1 MNTKR
6 TERESPAPVVAKQIL
21 CRECG
26 RLIEVPSS
34 IVEGQNVRCAYCSR
48 KFPFSEA
55 SCVKPYVEGEDE
67 DRATMAIRCAGCR
80 RMIAVP
86 PDVKIG
92 QHILCPHCSTKFS
105 FSLGATMHIPTID
118 LSFLSRA
125 SLTIKCEV
133 CGEYIEVDD
142 KIVIGQHVL
151 CPFCNKKFSYSGERL
166 DPEASAEKSE
176 LSKSPEELKKIAK
189 LEIKN
194 EKPETKKEKKSKIR
208 SLAAR
213 YHEKAKDREWVKS
226 IITRTLAVTGAV
238 ALAIVLSVL
247 YVLYHA
253 EIDTRIELRNG
264 LAEFIRSNHQMM
276 TDRHKQYSAL
286 IRNVRNDMW
295 AARGDKAKM
304 NRLRRDVTELQCIQG
319 AIDDLEKEFAKVAP
333 QLDSMS
339 IDSIKS
345 TQADLSSRV
354 SKLVAV
360 FRECDLRESRGEEF
374 PESLPQPTEGNCP
387 PRGSIVQLPQAQ
399 PPRQEIAPET
409 PRPAGV
415 EPRHSIVAEK
425 PQFARPQL
433 QRSERPRADHSKLL
447 QSQIDR
453 MVKQLKDANYPFD
466 LNLLKGM
473 SLEQQKEVL
482 GEMLYDVKMLQGKN
496 GGR

>member
-1 MNTKR
+1 M
-6 TERESPAPVVAKQIL
+6 
-21 CRECG
+21 
-26 RLIEVPSS
+26 
-34 IVEGQNVRCAYCSR
+34 
-48 KFPFSEA
+48 
-55 SCVKPYVEGEDE
+55 
-67 DRATMAIRCAGCR
+67 
-80 RMIAVP
+80 
-86 PDVKIG
+86 
-92 QHILCPHCSTKFS
+92 
-105 FSLGATMHIPTID
+105 
-118 LSFLSRA
+118 
-125 SLTIKCEV
+125 
-133 CGEYIEVDD
+133 
-142 KIVIGQHVL
+142 
-151 CPFCNKKFSYSGERL
+151 
-166 DPEASAEKSE
+166 
-176 LSKSPEELKKIAK
+176 
-189 LEIKN
+189 
-194 EKPETKKEKKSKIR
+194 
-208 SLAAR
+208 
-213 YHEKAKDREWVKS
+213 
-226 IITRTLAVTGAV
+226 TGAV

-295 AARGDKAKM
+295 VARGDKARM
-304 NRLRRDVTELQCIQG
+304 NRLRRDVSELQCILG

-333 QLDSMS
+333 QLDAMS

-360 FRECDLRESRGEEF
+360 FREFDLRESKGEEF
-374 PESLPQPTEGNCP
+374 SESLPQP
-387 PRGSIVQLPQAQ
+387 
-399 PPRQEIAPET
+399 PRQGSAPEK
-409 PRPAGV
+409 PRPAGA

-433 QRSERPRADHSKLL
+433 QRSERPMADHSKLL

-453 MVKQLKDANYPFD
+453 MVKQLKDANYSFD

-482 GEMLYDVKMLQGKN
+482 GEMLYDVKMLKGKG

>member
-6 TERESPAPVVAKQIL
+6 IEGGSPAQVVAKQIL

-55 SCVKPYVEGEDE
+55 SCVKPHVEGEDE
-67 DRATMAIRCAGCR
+67 DRATMAIKCAGCR

-118 LSFLSRA
+118 LSFLSKA

-142 KIVIGQHVL
+142 NIVIGQHVL
-151 CPFCNKKFSYSGERL
+151 CPFCNQKFSYSGE
-166 DPEASAEKSE
+166 
-176 LSKSPEELKKIAK
+176 
-189 LEIKN
+189 
-194 EKPETKKEKKSKIR
+194 KPESEAPSEEPESESKASEEPKKDVKKGGKEEKKSKIR

-213 YHEKAKDREWVKS
+213 YHEKAKDRDWVKS
-226 IITRTLAVTGAV
+226 IITRTLVVTGAMV
-238 ALAIVLSVL
+238 LAIVLSVL

-286 IRNVRNDMW
+286 IRNIRNDMW
-295 AARGDKAKM
+295 MARGDNARM
-304 NRLRRDVTELQCIQG
+304 NRLRRDVSELQCIQG
-319 AIDDLEKEFAKVAP
+319 AIDDLENEFAAVAP
-333 QLDSMS
+333 RLDAMS
-339 IDSIKS
+339 VDGIKS
-345 TQADLSSRV
+345 TQAGLSSRV
-354 SKLVAV
+354 SKLIAV
-360 FRECDLRESRGEEF
+360 FREFDLRESKGEQF
-374 PESLPQPTEGNCP
+374 PELQPQPAEENCSS
-387 PRGSIVQLPQAQ
+387 RELSVQLPCAQ
-399 PPRQEIAPET
+399 PPRQESAPGT
-409 PRPAGV
+409 PRPAV
-415 EPRHSIVAEK
+415 AEPPRTVVVEK
-425 PQFARPQL
+425 PQPAKPRL
-433 QRSERPRADHSKLL
+433 QQSERPRVDPSQRL

-453 MVKQLKDANYPFD
+453 LVKQLKEANYPVD
-466 LNLLKGM
+466 MNLLKGM

-482 GEMLYDVKMLQGKN
+482 GEMLYDVKMLKGRN

>member
-6 TERESPAPVVAKQIL
+6 IERESPAPVVAKQIL

-151 CPFCNKKFSYSGERL
+151 CPFCNKKFSYSGE
-166 DPEASAEKSE
+166 KSE
-176 LSKSPEELKKIAK
+176 HEPPSNESESVSKPSEGPKKDEEEEAK
-189 LEIKN
+189 E
-194 EKPETKKEKKSKIR
+194 EKKSKIR

-213 YHEKAKDREWVKS
+213 YHEKAKDRDWVKS
-226 IITRTLAVTGAV
+226 IITRTLVFTGAV
-238 ALAIVLSVL
+238 VLAIVLAVL

-286 IRNVRNDMW
+286 IRNVRNEMW
-295 AARGDKAKM
+295 TARGDNARM
-304 NRLRRDVTELQCIQG
+304 NRLRRDVSELQCIQG
-319 AIDDLEKEFAKVAP
+319 AIDDLEKELAKVAP
-333 QLDSMS
+333 QLDAMS
-339 IDSIKS
+339 VDGIKG
-345 TQADLSSRV
+345 TQANLSSRV

-360 FRECDLRESRGEEF
+360 FREFDMRESKGEEF
-374 PESLPQPTEGNCP
+374 PESQPLPAEGDCP
-387 PRGSIVQLPQAQ
+387 SRESIVQSPHAQ
-399 PPRQEIAPET
+399 PLRQERAPET
-409 PRPAGV
+409 PRSTVAEPQRNIGV
-415 EPRHSIVAEK
+415 EK
-425 PQFARPQL
+425 PQPAKRQL
-433 QRSERPRADHSKLL
+433 QQSERPRVDHSQLL

-482 GEMLYDVKMLQGKN
+482 GEMLYDVKMLKGKN